1 MKTTKI
7 IHIGQERLLLKPS
20 VFLEDKENIFLENP
34 INTPI
39 ESPSHLIEI
48 PSDGVCPVIKNGTF
62 KEGDYLL
69 FLPSSLCVNCRQTV
83 KYLTRLQAVCKSW
96 HEYCKHK
103 HKNMNMLM
111 PECVFTM

>member
-62 KEGDYLL
+62 KEGDSLL
-69 FLPSSLCVNCRQTV
+69 FSTLLF
-83 KYLTRLQAVCKSW
+83 VCKLQTDSKIFDCNLAAKVSMNIANPNT
-96 HEYCKHK
+96 EYKY
-103 HKNMNMLM
+103 
-111 PECVFTM
+111 VDAG

>member
-7 IHIGQERLLLKPS
+7 IHIGQERPLLKPS
-20 VFLEDKENIFLENP
+20 VFLQDKENIFLENP

-62 KEGDYLL
+62 KEGEYLL
-69 FLPSSLCVNCRQTV
+69 FSTLLF
-83 KYLTRLQAVCKSW
+83 VCKLQTDSKIFDLTAKIFDCNLAAKVSRNIANTNT
-96 HEYCKHK
+96 EYKY
-103 HKNMNMLM
+103 MLM
-111 PECVFTM
+111 

>member
-62 KEGDYLL
+62 KGGEYLL
-69 FLPSSLCVNCRQTV
+69 FPTLLF
-83 KYLTRLQAVCKSW
+83 VCKLQTDSKIFDCNLAAKVGMNIANINT
-96 HEYCKHK
+96 EYKY
-103 HKNMNMLM
+103 
-111 PECVFTM
+111 VDAGGVSTM

>member
-83 KYLTRLQAVCKSW
+83 KYLTATRLQKLACT
-96 HEYCKHK
+96 Y
-103 HKNMNMLM
+103 
-111 PECVFTM
+111 